1 MSKENRNIV
10 YSTDPNWKEKDK
22 PVNHANTSVSAL
34 EGQTAHI
41 QRQTKGRGG
50 KTVTVVSNLKGNL
63 KQLQK
68 DLQKFCGTGGTLKNN
83 QIEIQGD
90 QRDKIAEY
98 LKRKGC
104 KTKNTGG

>member
-10 YSTDPNWKEKDK
+10 YSTNPDWKKES
-22 PVNHANTSVSAL
+22 NSINTSAVSL
-34 EGQTAHI
+34 EGQIAHI

-50 KTVTVVSNLKGNL
+50 KTVTIVSNLKGNL

-68 DLQKFCGTGGTLKNN
+68 ELQKYCGTGGTLKNN

-90 QRDKIAEY
+90 QRNKITDY
-98 LKRKGC
+98 LNQKGC